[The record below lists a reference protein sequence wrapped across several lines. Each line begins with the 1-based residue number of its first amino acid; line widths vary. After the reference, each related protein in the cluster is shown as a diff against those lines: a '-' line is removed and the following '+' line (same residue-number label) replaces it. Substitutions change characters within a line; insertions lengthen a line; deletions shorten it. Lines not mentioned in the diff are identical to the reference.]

1 MNKNEQ
7 AWFTKVIGPPD
18 AYQVKLFD
26 SVAKR
31 TVVNKSRRTGISTI
45 LAFKA
50 LRKALAGG
58 DSLIVSASERQSI
71 FLMTEYIERFL
82 KTLPIEL
89 KLIEDSKSVK
99 RFENDGV
106 VRSLPN
112 QSNTIRGFNADYI
125 FLDEA
130 AHFLNKTDE
139 AVYASV
145 SPMLALGGSIDIAS
159 TPFGDDNIFARLWRD
174 PNNGFE
180 KVTINW
186 RECPRLERE
195 IENIRRSEDEIT
207 FEQEFN
213 NVFRG
218 EVSSEFPMSLL
229 EKAVDPEMQYEV
241 NPAGD
246 IAGFDVG
253 RRRDL
258 SAIIILR
265 DDGHVK
271 RVVGKHLW
279 QGVPFEEQQR
289 RALEVAKAVGSFR
302 IDQGGMGEGPSE
314 WLRERSP
321 NVQPILF
328 TNENKTEMFLE
339 LKRLLEQGRLKFP
352 FDARLMA
359 SLNSVRRYYR
369 LGRVIIDAER
379 TDETGHAD
387 EATALALACWEPPK
401 VNIGLGNVWK
411 CDTCDGTGKV
421 GGSRCPEP
429 NCVDGQQVS
438 TF

>member
-106 VRSLPN
+106 VCSLPN

-229 EKAVDPEMQYEV
+229 EKAVDPEIQYEV

-253 RRRDL
+253 RRQFPHRPRRHGRGSERMAPGAQPERPTDPVHEREQDGDVPGTQTPPG
-258 SAIIILR
+258 ARQAQVPLR
-265 DDGHVK
+265 CAPHG
-271 RVVGKHLW
+271 L
-279 QGVPFEEQQR
+279 PQQR
-289 RALEVAKAVGSFR
+289 ETLLSPRARHHRCGAHGRDGPCRRGDGSRASMLGAAEGQHRSGQRLEVRHMRRHGKGRRLPVPRTELRRRTTSIHLLR
-302 IDQGGMGEGPSE
+302 IHDSHPSPTSRPECGM
-314 WLRERSP
+314 L
-321 NVQPILF
+321 
-328 TNENKTEMFLE
+328 
-339 LKRLLEQGRLKFP
+339 
-352 FDARLMA
+352 
-359 SLNSVRRYYR
+359 SL
-369 LGRVIIDAER
+369 
-379 TDETGHAD
+379 
-387 EATALALACWEPPK
+387 
-401 VNIGLGNVWK
+401 
-411 CDTCDGTGKV
+411 
-421 GGSRCPEP
+421 
-429 NCVDGQQVS
+429 
-438 TF
+438 